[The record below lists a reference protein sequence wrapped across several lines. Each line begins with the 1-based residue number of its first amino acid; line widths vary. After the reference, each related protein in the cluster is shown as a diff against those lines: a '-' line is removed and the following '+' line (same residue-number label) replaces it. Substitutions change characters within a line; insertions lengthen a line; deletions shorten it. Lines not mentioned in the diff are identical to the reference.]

1 MEEEEVVVSDPD
13 RSLSFS
19 NSRTV
24 CHVCRKQFSQYTCPR
39 CNSRYC
45 SLQCYKR
52 HSTRCTE
59 SFMRENVMEELK
71 QIQPDDE
78 TKRKTLD
85 ILKRVHL
92 EDEMSFDEVED
103 VDDVDPML
111 SEETIQKVLSGND
124 VRLEDLS
131 PEEIKQFRRAVASGE
146 LSKLIQPW
154 TPWWTTPSARTIS
167 LSKEGSQ
174 LVMPLQE
181 QEDTMLCSSSS
192 AGDDFSQIPA
202 GPENPLPP
210 LCQLSHV
217 EPSPFLSIHLVD
229 ILFSYCF
236 TLRFYNGDW
245 HSDALGAA
253 TVVLSVSKVLDDEGR
268 PETVAEA
275 LGACLEQACSPAYRQ
290 AGGFK
295 FGIGLI
301 DDIICLL
308 SLGSNAL
315 VCTLCDLQRLIQA
328 GERMFKSEKIGKA
341 KRSESS
347 RKLKSAERKVYFLMC
362 WVHEQPNDVWTSL
375 ASIVDVEK
383 TSILSGSRGE
393 TVKAGRKR
401 ESEPKVLIEEV

>member
-1 MEEEEVVVSDPD
+1 MEKEVVVSDPSG
-13 RSLSFS
+13 SLSFS
-19 NSRTV
+19 DSRTV
-24 CHVCRKQFSQYTCPR
+24 CHVCQKQFSQYTCPR

-59 SFMRENVMEELK
+59 SFMRENVMEGLK
-71 QIQPDDE
+71 QIQLDDE

-92 EDEMSFDEVED
+92 EDEMSLDEED
-103 VDDVDPML
+103 VDDVEAML
-111 SEETIQKVLSGND
+111 SEKTIQKVLSGNE

-167 LSKEGSQ
+167 LSKEGTQ
-174 LVMPLQE
+174 PVMPLQE
-181 QEDTMLCSSSS
+181 PEETILCSSSS
-192 AGDDFSQIPA
+192 SGNDFSQIPA

-210 LCQLSHV
+210 LCQLSCV
-217 EPSPFLSIHLVD
+217 EPSPLLSVHLVD
-229 ILFSYCF
+229 VLFSYCF
-236 TLRFYNGDW
+236 TLRLYNGDW

-253 TVVLSVSKVLDDEGR
+253 TVVLSVSKVLHDEGR

-275 LGACLEQACSPAYRQ
+275 LGACLEQACCPAYRQ
-290 AGGFK
+290 SGGFK

-315 VCTLCDLQRLIQA
+315 VCTVCDLQRLIQA
-328 GERMFKSEKIGKA
+328 SERMLKSEKIWKEEGI
-341 KRSESS
+341 RS
-347 RKLKSAERKVYFLMC
+347 K
-362 WVHEQPNDVWTSL
+362 
-375 ASIVDVEK
+375 
-383 TSILSGSRGE
+383 GSY
-393 TVKAGRKR
+393 
-401 ESEPKVLIEEV
+401 